1 MIQDRTLSH
10 VLPGSF
16 VTGQREGERDREGDT
31 EQALSDP
38 DLLSSPPFASR
49 HLP

>member
-10 VLPGSF
+10 VLPGPF
-16 VTGQREGERDREGDT
+16 VSGPRERDREGSV

-38 DLLSSPPFASR
+38 DLLSSRPFVSR